1 MEHEEKA
8 GHPRVEVA
16 TLMQGKVVPDHLAVF
31 HHKSNS
37 FQFSNVRDRVS
48 GNGNEI
54 RKFPWLNRAHPV
66 LPANI
71 D

>member
-37 FQFSNVRDRVS
+37 FQFSNVGDRVS